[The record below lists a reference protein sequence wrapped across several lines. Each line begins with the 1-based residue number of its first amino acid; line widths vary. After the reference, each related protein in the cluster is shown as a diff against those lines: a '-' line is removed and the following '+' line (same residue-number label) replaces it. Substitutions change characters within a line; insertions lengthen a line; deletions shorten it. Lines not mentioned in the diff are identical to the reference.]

1 MTDVLELQDFLTQ
14 RLLWKQQHPRI
25 TTKPK
30 REKKEEKEEINDNEE
45 EKEDNIGFQFL
56 VPIKDIIEE
65 NLNESYQFSTI
76 SSDDL
81 RIQSPAPD
89 NTPKVG
95 SLSLFD
101 QWKQAQLKA
110 TRPTKPAAVSNQ
122 IAEGYE
128 ISFLFQDQLTQTF
141 INLIREKPA
150 VLRGEE
156 KFETILFIEY
166 EEKSQSTPEN
176 TSKESVEN
184 QEKSGTTSSSSLLGK
199 RRLSKAERKKLA
211 KQPKQSLNQNRT
223 SMTDENEEDKD
234 DEGEEKEGR
243 KTETMSR
250 NNNKDMSVTRL
261 YFRVFVE
268 VINTHEKKQSLR
280 FISFPLSS
288 SDYCES
294 ILSLL

>member
-30 REKKEEKEEINDNEE
+30 REKKEEKEEIKDNEE

-81 RIQSPAPD
+81 RIRSSPAPD
-89 NTPKVG
+89 SPPKVG

-110 TRPTKPAAVSNQ
+110 ARPTKPTAVSNQ

-128 ISFLFQDQLTQTF
+128 ISFLFQDQLTQTL
-141 INLIREKPA
+141 INLIRDKPSI
-150 VLRGEE
+150 LRGEE
-156 KFETILFIEY
+156 NMRKRAKAFQKIRT
-166 EEKSQSTPEN
+166 KSRSRIMRRAEPQHHRLCWGREDCQRL
-176 TSKESVEN
+176 KERN
-184 QEKSGTTSSSSLLGK
+184 L
-199 RRLSKAERKKLA
+199 
-211 KQPKQSLNQNRT
+211 QN
-223 SMTDENEEDKD
+223 N
-234 DEGEEKEGR
+234 
-243 KTETMSR
+243 R
-250 NNNKDMSVTRL
+250 NN
-261 YFRVFVE
+261 
-268 VINTHEKKQSLR
+268 H
-280 FISFPLSS
+280 
-288 SDYCES
+288 
-294 ILSLL
+294 